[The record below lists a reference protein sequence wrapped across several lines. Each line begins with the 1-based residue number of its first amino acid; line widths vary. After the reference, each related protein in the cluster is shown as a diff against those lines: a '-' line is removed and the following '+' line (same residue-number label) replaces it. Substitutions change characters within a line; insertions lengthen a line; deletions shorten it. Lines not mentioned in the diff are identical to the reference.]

1 MRLLTSAELVQL
13 WETGQGM
20 PIAQRAVTL
29 AEAAGDGTGPPAA
42 DLSLGDRDHR
52 LMVLR
57 CQLFGTQISGLD
69 TCGQCGADLDVTFDL
84 GPLVTGYPAARA
96 PVTVRW
102 ADRVL
107 HCRVVTTADV
117 IAAAGADGPDFGDV
131 LVSRCVTVG
140 PADDGGASADGGG
153 ASADGGGAAIGLPAP
168 VVAEV
173 MTALAA
179 ADPLADVRLAMTCVE
194 CGHQWDV
201 TFDIAS
207 FLWTEICAAVERI
220 LGEVHVLASAYGWS
234 EAEVLA
240 VGPRR
245 RQYYLEAVGG

>member
-1 MRLLTSAELVQL
+1 MRPLTSAELVQL
-13 WETGQGM
+13 WEIGQGM
-20 PIAQRAVTL
+20 PPAQRAATL
-29 AEAAGDGTGPPAA
+29 AEAAGDGTGPPAV
-42 DLSLGDRDHR
+42 DLPLGDRDHR

-57 CQLFGTQISGLD
+57 CELFGTQISGLD

-84 GPLVTGYPAARA
+84 GPLVTGPPATSA
-96 PVTVRW
+96 PVNVRW
-102 ADRVL
+102 EDTVL
-107 HCRVVTTADV
+107 HCRVVTTADM
-117 IAAAGADGPDFGDV
+117 IAAAGAGIPDFGDI
-131 LVSRCVTVG
+131 LFSRCVTVAAADGRGDPVPVTGLPG
-140 PADDGGASADGGG
+140 PAA
-153 ASADGGGAAIGLPAP
+153 
-168 VVAEV
+168 AEV

-179 ADPLADVRLAMTCVE
+179 ADPLADVRLAVTCGE

-220 LGEVHVLASAYGWS
+220 LGEVHVLAVAYGWS

>member
-1 MRLLTSAELVQL
+1 MRPLTSAELVQL
-13 WETGQGM
+13 WETGQAM
-20 PIAQRAVTL
+20 PPAQRAVTL

-42 DLSLGDRDHR
+42 DLPLGARDQR

-84 GPLVTGYPAARA
+84 GPLVTGHPTTGA

-102 ADRVL
+102 EDTVL
-107 HCRVVTTADV
+107 HGRAVTTADV
-117 IAAAGADGPDFGDV
+117 IAAAEADSPDFGGV
-131 LVSRCVTVG
+131 LFSRCVT
-140 PADDGGASADGGG
+140 AAADGSGR
-153 ASADGGGAAIGLPAP
+153 PAP
-168 VVAEV
+168 VTTLPAAAVAEV

-179 ADPLADVRLAMTCVE
+179 ADPLADVRMAVTCGE
-194 CGHQWDV
+194 CGHQWDLG
-201 TFDIAS
+201 FDIAS
-207 FLWTEICAAVERI
+207 FLWTEICGAVERI